1 MAVDQFAEWPA
12 GILSD
17 VFEGLQ
23 WFCVIDEEAGI
34 DTRNSTVSDSGA
46 EETSS
51 HFGVLDV
58 TDWRR
63 LHDRFPVI
71 VDESGLNVVDASCNC

>member
-1 MAVDQFAEWPA
+1 MAADQFAEWPA

-17 VFEGLQ
+17 VLEGLQ

-34 DTRNSTVSDSGA
+34 DTRNSTVGDSGA

-58 TDWRR
+58 PDWRC

-71 VDESGLNVVDASCNC
+71 VDESRLNVVDTSCNS